1 MSLVLYRA
9 LLVTSCRLISD
20 IFINLQSRIKQQ
32 TVINKQAGTIL
43 LGMGAIF
50 SSTCIIFFKL
60 VKPYGLSLVHAHHRL
75 SSNTPGDQLRL
86 NNFHENDVGRVKNG
100 TQPKQYGP
108 QCIHAQWLRFT
119 VILALDIVWSN
130 NSFLATMHFHI
141 K

>member
-75 SSNTPGDQLRL
+75 SSNTPGDQSL
-86 NNFHENDVGRVKNG
+86 K
-100 TQPKQYGP
+100 
-108 QCIHAQWLRFT
+108 
-119 VILALDIVWSN
+119 VWSKTIHKLQKYLVLVKTTHLLYTIKVLIFETAHI
-130 NSFLATMHFHI
+130 FLKFVNCFLSNLQGLASRCV
-141 K
+141 